1 MIDGVEGVGEAVTGI
16 MVARAIEPAAGEA
29 SGQETACLNCGAA
42 LVGAYCH
49 QCGQTGH
56 IHRTLS
62 AWWHDLAHGV
72 LHLDGKVWRT
82 LPLLAWKPGQLTR
95 RYIEGERAK
104 FVSPMAI
111 FLFSV
116 FLMFAA
122 FSLVGGPLSVN
133 SDPAGKAEAV
143 QDLKKEQAERAS
155 KLEELRTERAALQ
168 KAGDPTTA
176 IDARIADLE
185 QEAAMVA
192 AAAGVLA
199 PAGADLPDN
208 ESKIDANSGWEPLDQ
223 AIEKAGKNPSLLFY
237 KVQTNA
243 YKFSWALIP
252 LSVPFVW
259 LLFFWKRRFRV
270 YDHTVFVTYSIAFM
284 SLGLVALSLAHAIG
298 VGEAL
303 IGLAIMLVPPLH
315 MYRQLKGA
323 YGLSRFGALWRTL
336 MLINFAFVAGGL
348 FFTLLVTM
356 GALS

>member
-1 MIDGVEGVGEAVTGI
+1 MIDGVEGVGEAVTGA
-16 MVARAIEPAAGEA
+16 MVARAVEPVAGEA
-29 SGQETACLNCGAA
+29 SAHRTVCLNCGAT

-82 LPLLAWKPGQLTR
+82 LPLLAWRPGQLTR

-122 FSLVGGPLSVN
+122 FSLIGGPLSFN
-133 SDPAGKAEAV
+133 GGPTSNAEAI

-155 KLEELRTERAALQ
+155 KLEQLRTGRAAAE
-168 KAGDPTTA
+168 KAGTPTGK
-176 IDARIADLE
+176 IDAEIADIE
-185 QEAAMVA
+185 QESAIVG
-192 AAAGVLA
+192 AAAGVMA
-199 PAGADLPDN
+199 PDGEATSG

-298 VGEAL
+298 VAEVW

-336 MLINFAFVAGGL
+336 MLINFAFVASGL